1 MKSELEL
8 KIDELEIIRT
18 ALELKFEK
26 FKDREQELKLGVMK
40 EIFSK
45 CLPEGYELKSRYD
58 QWSIEFINND
68 KKFGDEIMSFRTLKS
83 YEPKSRHLL
92 DQISISTY
100 STSSHSEFELN
111 RYIIIGKVAEVLKTR
126 NDELIT
132 LLNTISSYQKVLR
145 EPTKVALQE
154 VYKEISENRKA
165 WIQIHEDVK
174 LDDLSKGIKN
184 PGKIFFKTNKE
195 DYQNILFIRAVTN
208 PSGKTFYVE
217 IEYEYSVWAGSDLQY
232 KKVVSNTRFT
242 VNKRR
247 ILDFIRATKK

>member
-111 RYIIIGKVAEVLKTR
+111 RYIIIGKVAEVLKPGYWTASSPGNFRTDRPTGTR
-126 NDELIT
+126 QGGRLCHRVRPE
-132 LLNTISSYQKVLR
+132 
-145 EPTKVALQE
+145 
-154 VYKEISENRKA
+154 
-165 WIQIHEDVK
+165 
-174 LDDLSKGIKN
+174 
-184 PGKIFFKTNKE
+184 
-195 DYQNILFIRAVTN
+195 
-208 PSGKTFYVE
+208 
-217 IEYEYSVWAGSDLQY
+217 
-232 KKVVSNTRFT
+232 
-242 VNKRR
+242 
-247 ILDFIRATKK
+247 